1 MAFLRVLV
9 RIGVV
14 APAAERVTQLSYSC
28 RQMSHWAK
36 LGSNRGHALWQE
48 LLARSGGK
56 LGVPRD
62 SIGCLDNISSSKTTQ
77 YNTYGYRYHRT
88 ALEMAPSEGPAG
100 TRNPTVARERRA
112 VATAARRA
120 PHAIVTAR
128 ASTTRLVP
136 EATSCAHASAHAGR
150 KAVA

>member
-1 MAFLRVLV
+1 MLLLQHISLSAHLGCSRCCCLSTCMEAPTTTRAPDVALRLQH
-9 RIGVV
+9 
-14 APAAERVTQLSYSC
+14 QL
-28 RQMSHWAK
+28 
-36 LGSNRGHALWQE
+36 LQE
-48 LLARSGGK
+48 LLARSGDK
-56 LGVPRD
+56 PGVARD
-62 SIGCLDNISSSKTTQ
+62 SIVCLDNISSSKTTQ

>member
-1 MAFLRVLV
+1 MKFLLYLSVSCEHPFSWLV
-9 RIGVV
+9 
-14 APAAERVTQLSYSC
+14 SC
-28 RQMSHWAK
+28 RSHDT
-36 LGSNRGHALWQE
+36 LGTEGSNRGHALWQE

-62 SIGCLDNISSSKTTQ
+62 SIECLDNISSSKTTQ

>member
-1 MAFLRVLV
+1 M
-9 RIGVV
+9 
-14 APAAERVTQLSYSC
+14 
-28 RQMSHWAK
+28 
-36 LGSNRGHALWQE
+36 GSNRGHALWQE

-100 TRNPTVARERRA
+100 TRNPTVAREPRA

-150 KAVA
+150 KAAA

>member
-1 MAFLRVLV
+1 MCVSIVYRVCGRACGGGTQHIGFFC
-9 RIGVV
+9 RI
-14 APAAERVTQLSYSC
+14 
-28 RQMSHWAK
+28 
-36 LGSNRGHALWQE
+36 RGHALWQE

-56 LGVPRD
+56 PGVPRD

>member
-1 MAFLRVLV
+1 M
-9 RIGVV
+9 GK
-14 APAAERVTQLSYSC
+14 
-28 RQMSHWAK
+28 M
-36 LGSNRGHALWQE
+36 GSNRGHALWQE

-112 VATAARRA
+112 VATAARRT